1 MPTWSVQE
9 SDGRDEMIE
18 AGLVAT
24 EGGALVALT
33 DDGLLSRA
41 WAPGHWRSVRRLC
54 DAGRTE
60 AADEDAGMPAEGI
73 LLGLPRR

>member
-1 MPTWSVQE
+1 MPIWSVQ
-9 SDGRDEMIE
+9 DTQGGDETIE

-41 WAPGHWRSVRRLC
+41 WAPGHWRDVRRLC
-54 DAGRTE
+54 DASGP
-60 AADEDAGMPAEGI
+60 APGAEDDSVPSDGI
-73 LLGLPRR
+73 LGGLPRR